1 MSSEG
6 RVGTERRGEL
16 LKRWAESVV
25 RQLNTIKGRVKMII
39 QGQCE
44 FTWILSL
51 YEIATGRALD
61 NGIEMW
67 KILLYCLL
75 T

>member
-6 RVGTERRGEL
+6 RVGSERRGEL

-25 RQLNTIKGRVKMII
+25 RQLNTINRQVEITQGKG
-39 QGQCE
+39 E
-44 FTWILSL
+44 LTWILSL
-51 YEIATGRALD
+51 HEIATGNALD

-67 KILLYCLL
+67 QVLLYCLL
-75 T
+75 A